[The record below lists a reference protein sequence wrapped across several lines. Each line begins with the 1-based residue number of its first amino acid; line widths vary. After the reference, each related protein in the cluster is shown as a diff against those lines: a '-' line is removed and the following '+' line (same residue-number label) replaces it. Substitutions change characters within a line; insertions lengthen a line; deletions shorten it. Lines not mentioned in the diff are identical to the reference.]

1 MFFLIFLQLKS
12 DENTKWGYKEENDVV
27 ILDKSN
33 FKKFIE
39 EHQRVFV
46 KFCSTKCGHCDRVKK
61 KYSLLAKKMKESEN
75 GIPIAKVFLD
85 ENEELLEKYEIKGFP
100 SFQLFINKENIEYIG
115 DRDVEGFENFI

>member
-39 EHQRVFV
+39 EH
-46 KFCSTKCGHCDRVKK
+46 
-61 KYSLLAKKMKESEN
+61 
-75 GIPIAKVFLD
+75 
-85 ENEELLEKYEIKGFP
+85 
-100 SFQLFINKENIEYIG
+100 
-115 DRDVEGFENFI
+115 